1 MGLDAHVF
9 RRGISSDE
17 GDILSDC
24 FLAKR
29 LGNVAAI
36 AFLREKIGELP
47 QADFLFPMI
56 LRRVIHSGTHS
67 GDEIEVCDVPQLKN
81 ELERL
86 TQIELEDEVQQF
98 IRDMNEL
105 CDASLLTEN
114 PIVF

>member
-9 RRGISSDE
+9 RRGVNSDE

-24 FLAKR
+24 FLAKH
-29 LGNVAAI
+29 LGNIAAI
-36 AFLREKIGELP
+36 AFLREKISELP

-56 LRRVIHSGTHS
+56 LRRVIYSGTHS
-67 GDEIEVCDVPQLKN
+67 GDEIEVCDVPYLKA

-86 TQIELEDEVQQF
+86 TKMALEEDIHMF
-98 IRDMNEL
+98 IRGMNEL